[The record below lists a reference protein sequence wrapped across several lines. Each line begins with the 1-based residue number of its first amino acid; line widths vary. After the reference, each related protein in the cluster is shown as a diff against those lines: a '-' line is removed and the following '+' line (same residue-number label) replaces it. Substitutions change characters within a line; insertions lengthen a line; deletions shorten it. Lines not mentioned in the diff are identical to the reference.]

1 MLSLDF
7 LRLHSSPLWWKGCLF
22 LVLVQKVFI
31 EPLNFSFFS
40 VTGWGIDLD
49 YCDPEWFALETNR
62 SFCHFWDCIQVLH
75 FRFFCWLWGLS
86 ISSMG
91 FLPTAVDIII
101 IFVKLTHPVHFSSLI
116 PQMSMFTL
124 AISCLTTSN
133 FPWFM
138 NLTFQVL
145 SNNVLYKIGL
155 YFHHQSQSQLG
166 IVFALAQPLHSFWSY
181 FSTLFQ

>member
-1 MLSLDF
+1 
-7 LRLHSSPLWWKGCLF
+7 
-22 LVLVQKVFI
+22 
-31 EPLNFSFFS
+31 
-40 VTGWGIDLD
+40 
-49 YCDPEWFALETNR
+49 
-62 SFCHFWDCIQVLH
+62 
-75 FRFFCWLWGLS
+75 
-86 ISSMG
+86 MG

-145 SNNVLYKIGL
+145 SNIVLYKIGL
-155 YFHHQSQSQLG
+155 YFHHQSHPQLDVVLLWLHPFILSG
-166 IVFALAQPLHSFWSY
+166 VISPLISSSILGTYQRGEFIFHCSIFLPFHTVHSFLKAIMLKLFAIL
-181 FSTLFQ
+181 FSSGPRFVRTLCRDPSILGSLTSHGS